1 MLSAIN
7 SAFSIQHS
15 TLNIHMYP
23 STRTGYTL
31 ATIAAIVWAAT
42 GPGISY
48 LLNEYHMQPLALAFW
63 RDAIVALA
71 CMGGLLLAGRGRL
84 PAVSRGDM
92 RGFAAIGAISVG
104 VYHALFIISIA
115 LNGAAMAI
123 VLIYLYPAIVSLGA
137 WLFFKER
144 IEAQQLVA
152 LALALLGCVL
162 LVRAYDPAVLRVSWL
177 GVLVGVSSAVGHS
190 GYVLFNQR
198 AVSRHSP
205 WLSLGLTMTFGALA
219 LLAIN
224 LIAIGPSGLV
234 TVGTSIKPWLALLA
248 LSLGPTLGGYALF
261 TICLR
266 HIPGRIASLIVVIE
280 APIATLAAVLLLGER
295 IEPIQMVGMFF
306 VLVAAVLP
314 GLPLRLLR
322 REPAVG

>member
-1 MLSAIN
+1 M
-7 SAFSIQHS
+7 Q
-15 TLNIHMYP
+15 P
-23 STRTGYTL
+23 SSRTGYTL
-31 ATIAAIVWAAT
+31 ATIAAVVWAAT

-63 RDAIVALA
+63 RDAIIAVACLS
-71 CMGGLLLAGRGRL
+71 GLLLVGRGRL
-84 PAVSRGDM
+84 PGVSRNDM
-92 RGFAAIGAISVG
+92 RGFAIMGTISVG
-104 VYHALFIISIA
+104 IYHALFVTSIA

-137 WLFFKER
+137 WLIFKEH
-144 IEAQQLVA
+144 IGAQQLVA
-152 LALALLGCVL
+152 LGLAILGCVL

-177 GVLVGVSSAVGHS
+177 GVLVGMGSAVTHA

-205 WLSLGLTMTFGALA
+205 WLSLALTMSFGSLA

-224 LIAIGPSGLV
+224 LVAIGPTGLV
-234 TVGTSIKPWLALLA
+234 AVGTSAIPWLALLA
-248 LSLGPTLGGYALF
+248 LALGPTLGGYALF
-261 TICLR
+261 TISLR

-295 IEPIQMVGMFF
+295 IEPIQAVGMLC
-306 VLVAAVLP
+306 VLLAAILP
-314 GLPLRLLR
+314 GLPLRMLR
-322 REPAVG
+322 REPVAG